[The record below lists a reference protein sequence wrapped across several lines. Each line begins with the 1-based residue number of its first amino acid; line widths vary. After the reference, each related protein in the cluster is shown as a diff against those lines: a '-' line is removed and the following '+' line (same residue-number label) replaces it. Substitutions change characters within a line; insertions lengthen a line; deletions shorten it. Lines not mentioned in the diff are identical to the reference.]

1 MDRRFTAV
9 RIFRFFI
16 SDFHFIRNRV
26 GNFHKRIRRIKKNR
40 TILLM
45 VFHADLRRVPFHF
58 LRGLFHRHRLR
69 IGGNALP
76 VQTDGFHL
84 AAEDPRSVIAV
95 CNFFFNHHTV
105 TENMAVFINR
115 RAHFFPS
122 EMLCHRH
129 DAERIPHRVRIRR
142 PADKKKFRRSIRPGS
157 GPHKSKKEKR
167 NKNPLHYSPLSLNH
181 ERSIRDGRRNNK
193 KKKFAHQKRAPAEE
207 TLICH
212 KRKTLAAGS
221 RNVLFL
227 PFSIFMLL
235 RFSPFVIFWPSDLP
249 FLPLLSHRPLPFFLC
264 AFFSAFLPRAFPL
277 PVFRILFSLFQ
288 IRPF

>member
-45 VFHADLRRVPFHF
+45 VFHTDLRRVPFHF
-58 LRGLFHRHRLR
+58 LRGLFHRHRRR

-115 RAHFFPS
+115 RAPFFPS

-193 KKKFAHQKRAPAEE
+193 EKKFARQKRAPQ
-207 TLICH
+207 
-212 KRKTLAAGS
+212 RKLLSATKEKHSLPAAGMFS
-221 RNVLFL
+221 FFPFLFL
-227 PFSIFMLL
+227 
-235 RFSPFVIFWPSDLP
+235 RFCGFR
-249 FLPLLSHRPLPFFLC
+249 LS
-264 AFFSAFLPRAFPL
+264 
-277 PVFRILFSLFQ
+277 
-288 IRPF
+288 